1 MIASRCPLTNVVPS
15 HAIPTTQM
23 HAFIPL
29 WKVLVDR
36 SLPVSTLQA
45 TAIVKPIVSIKLMI
59 AASLERIGFSTRPKL
74 FEIHSA

>member
-1 MIASRCPLTNVVPS
+1 
-15 HAIPTTQM
+15 M

-45 TAIVKPIVSIKLMI
+45 TAIVKPIDSIKLMI

-74 FEIHSA
+74 FEIYSA

>member
-59 AASLERIGFSTRPKL
+59 AASLERIGFSTKFKL
-74 FEIHSA
+74 FEMHSA